1 MSVLRDRRQAQLSH
15 IKFAEIENT
24 VTMQYE
30 GGVFKIL
37 EWADIYH
44 KRSHNIM
51 ARNRQRL
58 EVEDTWEQFQINGT
72 VETRPSFRSELREKA
87 WFANFR
93 DKGLLIEVIDAKLFR
108 SLVKTK
114 HSELVWVRT
123 VFDHVQHRFRCV
135 LVKMIEMR
143 QLFLECS
150 GSLCFQDLRT
160 CRQQNIQCGWIY
172 HQWTFTGTFVFSI
185 GYAFTYR
192 YAFV

>member
-72 VETRPSFRSELREKA
+72 VETRDLASGRREKA

-93 DKGLLIEVIDAKLFR
+93 DKGLLIEVIDAKLFSCFLNAAAHSVSKIEGLADSKIYNADGYIISGH
-108 SLVKTK
+108 SLGHLCSALAMLLLTVMLLRWLTSYAMGLKD
-114 HSELVWVRT
+114 EL
-123 VFDHVQHRFRCV
+123 D
-135 LVKMIEMR
+135 
-143 QLFLECS
+143 
-150 GSLCFQDLRT
+150 G
-160 CRQQNIQCGWIY
+160 G
-172 HQWTFTGTFVFSI
+172 
-185 GYAFTYR
+185 
-192 YAFV
+192 

>member
-58 EVEDTWEQFQINGT
+58 EVEAK
-72 VETRPSFRSELREKA
+72 RLREKA

-114 HSELVWVRT
+114 HSELVWRLTLFPRSKDLQTAKYTMRMDISSV
-123 VFDHVQHRFRCV
+123 DIHWDICVQHW
-135 LVKMIEMR
+135 
-143 QLFLECS
+143 
-150 GSLCFQDLRT
+150 LCFYLPLCFCID
-160 CRQQNIQCGWIY
+160 
-172 HQWTFTGTFVFSI
+172 
-185 GYAFTYR
+185 AFGFR
-192 YAFV
+192 D

>member
-1 MSVLRDRRQAQLSH
+1 MVISDRRQAQLSH

-37 EWADIYH
+37 EWADIINAHTISWPGIVNGLKLKMCWYF
-44 KRSHNIM
+44 S
-51 ARNRQRL
+51 
-58 EVEDTWEQFQINGT
+58 DTWEQFQINGT
-72 VETRPSFRSELREKA
+72 VETRPSFKSELREKA

-114 HSELVWVRT
+114 LSELVWVRT

-135 LVKMIEMR
+135 A
-143 QLFLECS
+143 
-150 GSLCFQDLRT
+150 SL
-160 CRQQNIQCGWIY
+160 I
-172 HQWTFTGTFVFSI
+172 
-185 GYAFTYR
+185 
-192 YAFV
+192 